1 VQHRFCL
8 RGSTRPAVGACLY
21 SKDTLAVRQRNAEHK
36 VSDVALFGPYPCRYP
51 CNTAFAADMRSIRQ
65 VKLSTKSRMWFVLGP
80 YSCRYP
86 CNTVSAR
93 KTEHKVLGMAL
104 LHTPV
109 VIRARL
115 SFVILLGTEWKLS
128 TKSRIWPLRIR
139 VVIRARAFPS
149 DD

>member
-1 VQHRFCL
+1 M
-8 RGSTRPAVGACLY
+8 GACLY

-104 LHTPV
+104 LHTLV

-115 SFVILLGTEWKLS
+115 SFVILPGRVETEHKVS
-128 TKSRIWPLRIR
+128 DVAVHIR